1 MSKAVRQVMWW
12 LDPRGLPEA
21 EDRACLEALGLA
33 AVLPGSFEASTAG
46 APVALVLALEGQ
58 GTLAQQLE
66 QYGLGQAASLL
77 PLIVRVPPR
86 NITAAVRVLDE
97 GASHALAYDDFSRA
111 SWEDAAARIQAAQAG
126 PAYVFVDPA
135 SLRVLELAERVART
149 EVSVLLEGPTG
160 AGKDV
165 LARVIHE
172 GSARSDKPFVAFN
185 CAALPEHLIEDALFG
200 HEKGAFTGAHKDHPG
215 LFEQAQGG
223 TLFLD
228 EIGDM
233 PLHLQAKL
241 LRVLQERQC
250 VRLGATRA
258 IDLDI
263 RVIAATHR
271 KLTQR
276 IRTGEFRE
284 DLFFRLATFRL
295 AVPALCERPGDIVPL
310 ACTFLSQHAP
320 ASTAPILSV
329 EAEQALCAHRWPG
342 NVRELQNVIQRAL
355 VLSGGEAVGLE
366 HLMFD
371 YDDGELGIAAL
382 ELPAPAAPAHRAS
395 SALGPVAAAPSGPG
409 GCLLD
414 ARDAHERSAI
424 EAALR
429 ATASRAEAAERLG
442 ISPRTLRYRMARLR
456 ERGHAIP
463 RAS

>member
-295 AVPALCERPGDIVPL
+295 AVPSLCERPGDIVPL

-320 ASTAPILSV
+320 AGTAPILSV

-371 YDDGELGIAAL
+371 YDDGEDAFPAFA
-382 ELPAPAAPAHRAS
+382 LPAPGAPLRAPQGEGWNAAT
-395 SALGPVAAAPSGPG
+395 AAASPK

-414 ARDAHERSAI
+414 ARDSHERSAI

-429 ATASRAEAAERLG
+429 ATGSRAEAAERLG

>member
-1 MSKAVRQVMWW
+1 MWW
-12 LDPRGLPEA
+12 LDPRGLPAA
-21 EDRACLEALGLA
+21 EDRACLEALGLE
-33 AVLPGSFEASTAG
+33 AVLPGSLEASTAG
-46 APVALVLALEGQ
+46 APTALVLALEGQ

-66 QYGLGQAASLL
+66 HYGLGQAASLL

-97 GASHALAYDDFSRA
+97 GASHALACDDFSRE

-126 PAYVFVDPA
+126 PAYIFVDPA

-295 AVPALCERPGDIVPL
+295 AVPALFERPGDIVPL
-310 ACTFLSQHAP
+310 ACAFLSEHAP
-320 ASTAPILSV
+320 AGMAPTLSF

-371 YDDGELGIAAL
+371 YDDEEVGFSVAERPASAAL
-382 ELPAPAAPAHRAS
+382 SQALPSSAVRPATPASAPAA
-395 SALGPVAAAPSGPG
+395 SGG
-409 GCLLD
+409 GLLD

-429 ATASRAEAAERLG
+429 SAGSRAEAAERLG

>member
-1 MSKAVRQVMWW
+1 
-12 LDPRGLPEA
+12 
-21 EDRACLEALGLA
+21 
-33 AVLPGSFEASTAG
+33 LPGSLDASTAG
-46 APVALVLALEGQ
+46 APAALVLALEGR
-58 GTLAQQLE
+58 GSLAEELDR
-66 QYGLGQAASLL
+66 YGLGQAASLL
-77 PLIVRVPPR
+77 PLIVRVAPR

-97 GASHALAYDDFSRA
+97 GASHALACDDFSEE
-111 SWEDAAARIQAAQAG
+111 SWHDAAARIGSAQAG

-135 SLRVLELAERVART
+135 SLRILELAERVART
-149 EVSVLLEGPTG
+149 DVSVLLEGPTG

-165 LARVIHE
+165 LARIIHE

-185 CAALPEHLIEDALFG
+185 CAALPENLIEDALFG
-200 HEKGAFTGAHKDHPG
+200 HDKGAFTGAHRDHPG

-250 VRLGATRA
+250 VRLGSTRA
-258 IDLDI
+258 VDLDI
-263 RVIAATHR
+263 RVLAATHR

-276 IRTGEFRE
+276 TRTGEFRE

-295 AVPALCERPGDIVPL
+295 AVPSLQERPGDIAPL
-310 ACTFLSQHAP
+310 ACTFLSEHAP
-320 ASTAPILSV
+320 AGTRPTLTPRA
-329 EAEQALCAHRWPG
+329 EAALCAHRWPG

-355 VLSGGEAVGLE
+355 VLSGGEAVDLE

-371 YDDGELGIAAL
+371 YDDEPEAL
-382 ELPAPAAPAHRAS
+382 PPAENGAPAFAP
-395 SALGPVAAAPSGPG
+395 PFAARLAEPPKP
-409 GCLLD
+409 CLLE
-414 ARDAHERSAI
+414 ARDAHERTAI

-429 ATASRAEAAERLG
+429 ASRSRTEAAERLG

>member
-295 AVPALCERPGDIVPL
+295 AVPSLCERPGDIVPL

-320 ASTAPILSV
+320 AGTAPILSV

-371 YDDGELGIAAL
+371 YDDGEDACPAF
-382 ELPAPAAPAHRAS
+382 ELPAPAAPLRAPQGEGWN
-395 SALGPVAAAPSGPG
+395 AATAAASPK

-414 ARDAHERSAI
+414 ARDSHERSAI

-429 ATASRAEAAERLG
+429 ATGSRAEAAERLG

>member
-1 MSKAVRQVMWW
+1 MSKAGRQVVWW

-21 EDRACLEALGLA
+21 DDRACLQALGLE
-33 AVLPGSFEASTAG
+33 AVLPGSLEASTAG
-46 APVALVLALEGQ
+46 TPTALVLALEGQ

-97 GASHALAYDDFSRA
+97 GASHALASDDFSRA

-172 GSARSDKPFVAFN
+172 GSARSDKPFIAFN

-250 VRLGATRA
+250 VRLGSTRA

-310 ACTFLSQHAP
+310 ACAFLSEHAP
-320 ASTAPILSV
+320 AGTAPTLSF
-329 EAEQALCAHRWPG
+329 EAEQALCAHRWTG

-382 ELPAPAAPAHRAS
+382 ELSASVAPAHRAA
-395 SALGPVAAAPSGPG
+395 SASGPVATAPSGPG

>member
-1 MSKAVRQVMWW
+1 MSKAARQQVVWW
-12 LDPRGLPEA
+12 LDPRGLPA
-21 EDRACLEALGLA
+21 PADRQRLACAGLTP
-33 AVLPGSFEASTAG
+33 VLPGSLEATTAG
-46 APVALVLALEGQ
+46 APAALVLALEGR
-58 GTLAQQLE
+58 GTLVEELE
-66 QYGLGQAASLL
+66 RYGLGQSASLL
-77 PLIVRVPPR
+77 PVIVRVAPR

-97 GASHALAYDDFSRA
+97 GASHALACDDFSEE
-111 SWEDAAARIQAAQAG
+111 SWRDAASRLGAAQAG

-149 EVSVLLEGPTG
+149 DVSVLLEGPTG

-165 LARVIHE
+165 LARIIHE

-185 CAALPEHLIEDALFG
+185 CAALPENLIEDALFG

-250 VRLGATRA
+250 VRLGSTRA

-263 RVIAATHR
+263 RVLAATHR

-276 IRTGEFRE
+276 ARSGEFRE

-295 AVPALCERPGDIVPL
+295 AVPSLSERPGDIAPL
-310 ACTFLSQHAP
+310 ACAFLSEHAP
-320 ASTAPILSV
+320 AGTRPMLTLRA
-329 EAEQALCAHRWPG
+329 EATLCAHRWPG

-355 VLSGGEAVGLE
+355 VLSGGDVVDCE

-371 YDDGELGIAAL
+371 YEDEPEAL
-382 ELPAPAAPAHRAS
+382 LPTADCAPAFDAPFAPP
-395 SALGPVAAAPSGPG
+395 SAEVSKP
-409 GCLLD
+409 CLLE
-414 ARDAHERSAI
+414 ARDAHERTAI

>member
-1 MSKAVRQVMWW
+1 MWW

-21 EDRACLEALGLA
+21 EDQACLEALGLA
-33 AVLPGSFEASTAG
+33 AVLPGSLEASTAG
-46 APVALVLALEGQ
+46 TPAALVLALEGQ

-66 QYGLGQAASLL
+66 QYGLGQGASLL

-97 GASHALAYDDFSRA
+97 GASHALAYDDFSLA

-250 VRLGATRA
+250 VRLGSTRA

-276 IRTGEFRE
+276 IRSGEFRE

-295 AVPALCERPGDIVPL
+295 AVPALCERPGDILPL
-310 ACTFLSQHAP
+310 ACAFLSEHAP
-320 ASTAPILSV
+320 AGTAPTLWP
-329 EAEQALCAHRWPG
+329 EAEAALRAHRWPG

-355 VLSGGEAVGLE
+355 VLSGGQAVGLE

-371 YDDGELGIAAL
+371 YDDREEACPAF
-382 ELPAPAAPAHRAS
+382 ELPAPAAPSGAPQGEGWNGAT
-395 SALGPVAAAPSGPG
+395 AAASPR

-429 ATASRAEAAERLG
+429 SSGSRAEAAERLG

>member
-1 MSKAVRQVMWW
+1 MSKAAPQVILW
-12 LDPRGLPEA
+12 LDSRGLPEG
-21 EDRACLEALGLA
+21 DQRAALLA
-33 AVLPGSFEASTAG
+33 AGLYPVRPGSLEASTAG
-46 APVALVLALEGQ
+46 APVAVVMTLGCQGSLAE
-58 GTLAQQLE
+58 QLE
-66 QYGLGQAASLL
+66 RHGLSQSATLL

-86 NITAAVRVLDE
+86 NIAAAVRVLDE
-97 GASHALAYDDFSRA
+97 GASHALAADDFSEA
-111 SWEDAAARIQAAQAG
+111 SWRDAAERMGAAQAG

-135 SLRVLELAERVART
+135 SVRLLELAERVART
-149 EVSVLLEGPTG
+149 DVSVLLEGPTG

-165 LARVIHE
+165 LARILHE
-172 GSARSDKPFVAFN
+172 GSARSDKPFIAFN

-200 HEKGAFTGAHKDHPG
+200 HDKGAFTGAHKDHPG

-250 VRLGATRA
+250 VRLGSTRA

-263 RVIAATHR
+263 RVVAATHR
-271 KLTQR
+271 QLAQR
-276 IRTGEFRE
+276 ARSGEFRE

-295 AVPALCERPGDIVPL
+295 TVPALRARPGDIVPL
-310 ACTFLSQHAP
+310 ACTFLSEHAP
-320 ASTAPILSV
+320 AGAVPRLSPA
-329 EAEQALCAHRWPG
+329 AEQALTAHSWPG

-355 VLSGGEAVGLE
+355 VLSGGDAVDRE

-371 YDDGELGIAAL
+371 YDD
-382 ELPAPAAPAHRAS
+382 LPASELASADPAAPAPEAP
-395 SALGPVAAAPSGPG
+395 AWIAAPSPG
-409 GCLLD
+409 ASSPCLLE
-414 ARDAHERSAI
+414 ARDTHERTAI
-424 EAALR
+424 ETALR
-429 ATASRAEAAERLG
+429 TTRSRAEAAERLG

-456 ERGHAIP
+456 ERGHPIP

>member
-1 MSKAVRQVMWW
+1 MWW
-12 LDPRGLPEA
+12 LDPRGLPEQA
-21 EDRACLEALGLA
+21 ARESLSALGLE
-33 AVLPGSFEASTAG
+33 AVLPGSLEASTAG
-46 APVALVLALEGQ
+46 APAALVLAFEGQ

-86 NITAAVRVLDE
+86 NITAAVQVLDE
-97 GASHALAYDDFSRA
+97 GASHALATDDFSEA
-111 SWEDAAARIQAAQAG
+111 SWQDAAARINAAQAG
-126 PAYVFVDPA
+126 PAYIFVDPA

-172 GSARSDKPFVAFN
+172 GSARSDKPFIAFN

-250 VRLGATRA
+250 VRLGSTRA
-258 IDLDI
+258 IDLDL

-276 IRTGEFRE
+276 IRSGEFRE

-295 AVPALCERPGDIVPL
+295 TVPALCDRPGDILPL
-310 ACTFLSQHAP
+310 ACAFLSEHAP
-320 ASTAPILSV
+320 AGTAPSLYP
-329 EAEQALCAHRWPG
+329 EAEAALRAHRWPG

-355 VLSGGEAVGLE
+355 VLSGGDAVGLE

-371 YDDGELGIAAL
+371 YDDSDDHEAVFSATAAL
-382 ELPAPAAPAHRAS
+382 A
-395 SALGPVAAAPSGPG
+395 PVAEAETTTTVRLPDPIGRQS
-409 GCLLD
+409 GCLLN
-414 ARDAHERSAI
+414 ARDAHERIAI

-429 ATASRAEAAERLG
+429 ASGSRAEAAERLG

>member
-320 ASTAPILSV
+320 AGTAPILSV

-371 YDDGELGIAAL
+371 YDDGEDACPAF
-382 ELPAPAAPAHRAS
+382 ELPAPAAPLRAPQGEGWN
-395 SALGPVAAAPSGPG
+395 AATAAASPK

-414 ARDAHERSAI
+414 ARDSHERSAI

-429 ATASRAEAAERLG
+429 ATGSRAEAAERLG

>member
-1 MSKAVRQVMWW
+1 MSKAGRQVVWW

-33 AVLPGSFEASTAG
+33 AVLPGSLEASTAG
-46 APVALVLALEGQ
+46 APSALVLALEGQ
-58 GTLAQQLE
+58 GSLAQQLE

-97 GASHALAYDDFSRA
+97 GASHALAADDFSRA

-310 ACTFLSQHAP
+310 ACAFLSEHAP
-320 ASTAPILSV
+320 AGMAPTLSF

-371 YDDGELGIAAL
+371 YDDGEDPCPAF
-382 ELPAPAAPAHRAS
+382 ELPAPAAPSRAPQGEGWK
-395 SALGPVAAAPSGPG
+395 AATAAASPG
-409 GCLLD
+409 GCLLN

-429 ATASRAEAAERLG
+429 ATGSRAEAAERLG

>member
-295 AVPALCERPGDIVPL
+295 AVPSLCERPGDIVPL

-320 ASTAPILSV
+320 AGTAPILSV

-371 YDDGELGIAAL
+371 YDDGEDACPAF
-382 ELPAPAAPAHRAS
+382 ELPAPGAPLRAPQGEGWNAAT
-395 SALGPVAAAPSGPG
+395 AAASPK

-414 ARDAHERSAI
+414 ARDSHERSAI

-429 ATASRAEAAERLG
+429 ATGSRAEAAERLG